1 MQGKSRL
8 RRNLRFFAGI
18 MTAVAAMFVVAAIP
32 TLAAPAASSTPAD
45 QPRPGKISEQD
56 LIKLRQLE
64 VQSGVRTKAAEAPT
78 VQTIKGPPLTDR
90 EKVVH
95 VLNRLAFGPRPGQ
108 VDKVLAEGGWEKW
121 VDQQLAPDSV
131 NDAALDDELPQKFP
145 WVKMTLQQIKEKY
158 PLKYQQQYHPE
169 LRTGLRNEVLTRAAE
184 SNRQFKEVM
193 VDFWRNHF
201 FVNQPSQDAPTRSWT
216 AIDYEE
222 NVIRK
227 HAFGKF
233 KNMLFASATHPAMLE
248 YLDNY
253 SSKANAWNENYAREV
268 MELHTLGAD
277 RGYTEQDVLELSKVL
292 TGWTYDKDLH
302 FTFRQDWHQGG
313 TKKVLGRVIPGGQ
326 QGGEQALYMLAT
338 HPNCAEF
345 ISMKL
350 CRYLVND
357 NPPPALVRKVAV
369 VFRDTQGD
377 LPKVYRAILT
387 SPEFMER
394 ANYRAKFK
402 TPFEFTVSAIRAT
415 GAKLTDG
422 TDTCAVIAKMG
433 EPIYDCDDPT
443 GFYDTAEAWMDAGV
457 LTSRWDYVW
466 KVARG
471 SVRGVKIPEELL
483 SKYASLQPT
492 EARDKMV
499 HDMIG
504 ADVGDRTAQALSEAG
519 AGSDRK
525 RMLAILLGSPDFQ
538 QQ

>member
-8 RRNLRFFAGI
+8 RRNLRFLAGI
-18 MTAVAAMFVVAAIP
+18 VTAVAAMFVAAAIP

-45 QPRPGKISEQD
+45 QPKPGKISEQD

-253 SSKANAWNENYAREV
+253 TSKANAWNENYAREV

-277 RGYTEQDVLELSKVL
+277 RGYTEADVLELSKVL

-302 FTFRQDWHQGG
+302 FVFRQDWHQGG
-313 TKKVLGRVIPGGQ
+313 TKKVLG
-326 QGGEQALYMLAT
+326 
-338 HPNCAEF
+338 
-345 ISMKL
+345 
-350 CRYLVND
+350 
-357 NPPPALVRKVAV
+357 
-369 VFRDTQGD
+369 
-377 LPKVYRAILT
+377 
-387 SPEFMER
+387 
-394 ANYRAKFK
+394 
-402 TPFEFTVSAIRAT
+402 
-415 GAKLTDG
+415 
-422 TDTCAVIAKMG
+422 
-433 EPIYDCDDPT
+433 
-443 GFYDTAEAWMDAGV
+443 
-457 LTSRWDYVW
+457 
-466 KVARG
+466 
-471 SVRGVKIPEELL
+471 
-483 SKYASLQPT
+483 
-492 EARDKMV
+492 
-499 HDMIG
+499 
-504 ADVGDRTAQALSEAG
+504 
-519 AGSDRK
+519 
-525 RMLAILLGSPDFQ
+525 
-538 QQ
+538 